1 MKPNLTALTTI
12 AIASLF
18 LGIAA
23 QDRAVA
29 QQSSDLE
36 KVKAASQAFYA
47 ALNARDPSAMAKV
60 WAHTPYVVHISPVAK
75 EIVVGWEG
83 VNEELGRSPQY

>member
-36 KVKAASQAFYA
+36 KVKSE
-47 ALNARDPSAMAKV
+47 LEP
-60 WAHTPYVVHISPVAK
+60 VV
-75 EIVVGWEG
+75 
-83 VNEELGRSPQY
+83 

>member
-36 KVKAASQAFYA
+36 KVKT
-47 ALNARDPSAMAKV
+47 LAK
-60 WAHTPYVVHISPVAK
+60 
-75 EIVVGWEG
+75 
-83 VNEELGRSPQY
+83 LFMRR

>member
-23 QDRAVA
+23 VIGPGKSEDC
-29 QQSSDLE
+29 
-36 KVKAASQAFYA
+36 
-47 ALNARDPSAMAKV
+47 
-60 WAHTPYVVHISPVAK
+60 
-75 EIVVGWEG
+75 
-83 VNEELGRSPQY
+83 